1 MKTFFLTVLSFLFF
15 NQVSAQNVE
24 VNYYA
29 ELSKS
34 KQHAVLVF
42 DNNQSYFQIKNLDF
56 DKEKNI
62 NAEVVSGDEIKV
74 ILDNNKSSIMA
85 EMYKNSSI
93 DNYLINFPTKDSTV
107 SVVDNVPKIK
117 WEIVEKHTKKILGFK
132 CQKAIATFR
141 GTPLVAFF
149 TPDISTSFGPEKFD
163 GLPGLILEI
172 YDSTAGLS
180 NRYLAYDIDFK
191 SDSEIKKIK
200 KNKLVLDYKA
210 YIKLSEI
217 QAKKEIDN
225 YLKQVLSSAPRGAK
239 IEKDGGLKRSGFEKE
254 FEWEK

>member
-180 NRYLAYDIDFK
+180 NR
-191 SDSEIKKIK
+191 
-200 KNKLVLDYKA
+200 
-210 YIKLSEI
+210 
-217 QAKKEIDN
+217 
-225 YLKQVLSSAPRGAK
+225 
-239 IEKDGGLKRSGFEKE
+239 
-254 FEWEK
+254 